1 LLPLARSAVSARF
14 EPDRFF
20 LRALRLIKI
29 APSVALVRARLFIRR
44 SNAERIIWSGDRSHT
59 PPKGAHHSVVA
70 HTKIAPQ
77 QLQTDYVLL
86 LSQKKDDSS
95 Y

>member
-1 LLPLARSAVSARF
+1 MSENFLIRFPPCRVIRYLTLREREIDGDGYLLPLARSAVSARF

-44 SNAERIIWSGDRSHT
+44 SNAERIIWSGD
-59 PPKGAHHSVVA
+59 
-70 HTKIAPQ
+70 
-77 QLQTDYVLL
+77 
-86 LSQKKDDSS
+86 
-95 Y
+95 